1 MTSAVYRQST
11 AADAADAARDPENRY
26 LWRFEPR
33 RLEGEAIRDSLLAV
47 SGLLDPTP
55 FGPGSLDENM
65 RRRSVYFTVKRSKPV
80 TSMLVFDWPEH
91 LVSIG
96 ARPVT
101 TVAPQSLYLMNSP
114 QVRQYAEAL
123 AKRSAG
129 EIDAVY
135 RHAFNRPASEHE
147 RTLAKG
153 FLESQATRYEGR
165 PDAAHRALTDYC
177 HALLG
182 SNEFLYLP

>member
-1 MTSAVYRQST
+1 
-11 AADAADAARDPENRY
+11 
-26 LWRFEPR
+26 
-33 RLEGEAIRDSLLAV
+33 
-47 SGLLDPTP
+47 
-55 FGPGSLDENM
+55 M

-129 EIDAVY
+129 GIDTVY
-135 RHAFNRPASEHE
+135 QHAFNRPASEQE
-147 RTLAKG
+147 RTLAKH
-153 FLESQATRYEGR
+153 FIQSQAARYEGR